1 MRGHPCVISDNF
13 PPNPEADKLLR
24 MAKRMAKARQRL
36 AADRQAEA
44 IDSVV
49 PLTMAQLAHAI
60 QEGVAKSDAAKDSV
74 VGAVADLDG
83 MVG

>member
-36 AADRQAEA
+36 ATERQAE
-44 IDSVV
+44 IDREAREAS
-49 PLTMAQLAHAI
+49 
-60 QEGVAKSDAAKDSV
+60 SAAV